1 MKTFAIATL
10 GCKVN
15 TFESES
21 YIESLISS
29 GYQLVDFKGPAD
41 IYIINTCSVT
51 NTAASKSRQKIH
63 QAIRQNAD
71 AMICVVGCY
80 VQTNQDELNDIDRID
95 LLIGAKHK
103 SKLVEYIQQGQGYP
117 DINDQR
123 DMMFEN
129 LPLKQYNHQT
139 RAFLKIQDGCDQFCS
154 YCIIP
159 FARGN
164 ERWAPSDD
172 LVEMAKGL
180 VRNGHKEIVLSGIH
194 IGRYGKDSRHD
205 LSHLLKRLIDEVD
218 GLRRIRLSSIEITEI
233 TPQLLDLMT
242 SSEKIVRHFHIPLQS
257 GCDTVLKRM
266 NRPYTSDEF
275 YVRIQE
281 IRQRFPLISI
291 STDVIVGFVG
301 ESEEEFQTT
310 VAFVEKCRF
319 SFMHIFPYSMRAN
332 TAAALMSGHLDAITK
347 KARSQILIE
356 KSNLLKMRYDM
367 QFVNKEV
374 SVLFESFQKG
384 IATGHTGEYV
394 LVSVISDESMN
405 NQCHRVWITHHKQ
418 GRNYGVLVK
427 KVVES

>member
-15 TFESES
+15 TFESQS
-21 YIESLISS
+21 YIESLNSS
-29 GYQLVDFKGPAD
+29 GYQLVDFKDPAD

-63 QAIRQNAD
+63 QAIRQNEN

-103 SKLVEYIQQGQGYP
+103 SKLVEYIEQGQGNP
-117 DINDQR
+117 AISDQR
-123 DMMFEN
+123 DMIFEH
-129 LPLKQYNHQT
+129 LPLQHYDQQT

-172 LVEMAKGL
+172 LIEMAKGL
-180 VRNGHKEIVLSGIH
+180 VGNGHKEIVLSGIH
-194 IGRYGKDSRHD
+194 IGRYGKDGKSD
-205 LSHLLKRLIDEVD
+205 LSTLIKRLIEEVD
-218 GLRRIRLSSIEITEI
+218 GLQRIRLSSIEITEI
-233 TPQLLDLMT
+233 TPQLLNLMAST
-242 SSEKIVRHFHIPLQS
+242 EKIVRHLHVPLQS

-266 NRPYTSDEF
+266 NRPYTSGEF
-275 YVRIQE
+275 YNRVQE

-291 STDVIVGFVG
+291 STDIIVGFVG
-301 ESEEEFQTT
+301 ESEEEFHAT
-310 VAFVEKCRF
+310 VDFVEKCRF
-319 SFMHIFPYSMRAN
+319 SFMHVFPYSMRAN
-332 TAAALMSGHLDAITK
+332 TAAALMSGHLDANTK
-347 KARSQILIE
+347 KTRARVLIE
-356 KSNLLKMRYDM
+356 KSNQLKMRYDM

-374 SVLFESFQKG
+374 SVLFESFEKG
-384 IATGHTGEYV
+384 VATGHTGEYV
-394 LVSVISDESMN
+394 LVSVICDESLN

-427 KVVES
+427 KAVDS